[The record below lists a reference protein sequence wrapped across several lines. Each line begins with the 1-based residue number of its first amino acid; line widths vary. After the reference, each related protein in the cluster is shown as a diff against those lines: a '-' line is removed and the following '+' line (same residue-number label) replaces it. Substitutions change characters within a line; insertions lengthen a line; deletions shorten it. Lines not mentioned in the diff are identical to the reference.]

1 MFKGAN
7 VKAHYEFGN
16 DLLLKMCF
24 EHKKRMKVD
33 HGIKNIKIVFLSS
46 RL

>member
-1 MFKGAN
+1 MFKGEN

-16 DLLLKMCF
+16 DLLMKMCF
-24 EHKKRMKVD
+24 EHKTRMKVA
-33 HGIKNIKIVFLSS
+33 HGIKNIKIMFLSS

>member
-7 VKAHYEFGN
+7 MKTHYEFGN
-16 DLLLKMCF
+16 DLLIKMFF
-24 EHKKRMKVD
+24 EHKTRMKAD
-33 HGIKNIKIVFLSS
+33 HGIKNTKIVFLSS

>member
-7 VKAHYEFGN
+7 MKAHYEFGN
-16 DLLLKMCF
+16 DLLMKMCF
-24 EHKKRMKVD
+24 EHKTRLKAD
-33 HGIKNIKIVFLSS
+33 HGIKNTKIVFLSS